1 MIGYVTVGSNDLD
14 RARGFYAPLLAT
26 IGVGEI
32 MRMESGFTMYAVDFT
47 SGGLAVTT
55 PYDGNAATPGNGQMA
70 ALVVDERAKV
80 DALFAKA
87 MELGGRDEGAP
98 GVRGDEGPMAF
109 YAAYFRDLDGNKLCV
124 FRVGPA

>member
-1 MIGYVTVGSNDLD
+1 MIGYITVGSNDLD
-14 RARGFYAPLLAT
+14 RARGFYAPLLAS

-32 MRMESGFTMYAVDFT
+32 MRMESGFTMYAMNFT
-47 SGGLAVTT
+47 SGGLAVTK

-80 DALFAKA
+80 DALYAKA
-87 MELGGRDEGAP
+87 MELGASDEGGP